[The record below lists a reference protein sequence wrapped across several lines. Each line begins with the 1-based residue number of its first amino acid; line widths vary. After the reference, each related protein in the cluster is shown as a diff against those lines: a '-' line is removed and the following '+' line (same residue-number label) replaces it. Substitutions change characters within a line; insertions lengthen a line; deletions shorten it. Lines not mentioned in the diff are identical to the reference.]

1 MLKDNK
7 IIDMT
12 QDDPLRVITA
22 FALPMIF
29 SNLFQQLYNVA
40 DSMIIGTYLGM
51 DPFAAI
57 GSTGMITAVLVQLST
72 GLALGGSIVAAQF
85 YGSGQRARIR
95 CCASTLS
102 LFMAATAAVLTLT
115 LTIFCEPLLRLIRT
129 PDEIMPYAVIYL
141 RIYIL
146 GCVPIFLYN
155 ALGGIYSALG
165 NSKTPLRFLII
176 SSVLN
181 ILLDLLFIAVL
192 GMGVEGA
199 AAATVISQFIAMGMV
214 IHDFPVLIHNLEET
228 GSPANADKPPLY
240 DGSLLLL
247 MLRFALPAA
256 LQQSVVSVGNVI
268 VQATINS
275 FGTTVVAAC
284 AGASRI
290 LNLTNAV
297 PINFANALGNY
308 VGQNIGANK
317 IRRIYDGLKASV
329 ICCGII
335 SLAMTLI
342 LELFP
347 KELMQLFISGSQAV
361 DAVMVGVRYIRVAG
375 AFLPLLSCYMLTKAV
390 FKGSGDMSWF
400 LFVTLLS
407 FVIRLILTVGFAR
420 SMGMH
425 IIWWS
430 IGIGW
435 AIAYAVSVGRLL
447 QGGWKNKKVVSEK

>member
-29 SNLFQQLYNVA
+29 SNLFQQLYSVT

-85 YGSGQRARIR
+85 YGSGQRDRIR

-102 LFMAATAAVLTLT
+102 LFMAGTAAVLTLI
-115 LTIFCEPLLRLIRT
+115 LMICCEPLLRLIRT
-129 PDEIMPYAVIYL
+129 PNEILTYAVTYL

-146 GCVPIFLYN
+146 GSIPIFLYN

-165 NSKTPLRFLII
+165 NSRTPLRFLII

-181 ILLDLLFIAVL
+181 IFLDLLFITVL

-199 AAATVISQFIAMGMV
+199 AAATVISQFVAMGMAV
-214 IHDFPVLIHNLEET
+214 HNFPVLIHNLEET
-228 GSPANADKPPLY
+228 CSEANACEIPLY
-240 DGSLLLL
+240 DGNLLRL

-256 LQQSVVSVGNVI
+256 LQQSVVSVGSVI

-275 FGTTVVAAC
+275 FGTSVMAAC

-297 PINFANALGNY
+297 PVNFSNAFGNY

-317 IRRIYDGLKASV
+317 IHRIYDGLKASLS
-329 ICCGII
+329 CCVII
-335 SLAMTLI
+335 SFIMMLF
-342 LELFP
+342 LEPFANQ
-347 KELMQLFISGSQAV
+347 LMQLFISDPLAV
-361 DAVMVGVRYIRVAG
+361 DAIDAGARYIRVTG
-375 AFLPLLSCYMLTKAV
+375 AFLPLFSCYMLTKAV

-420 SMGMH
+420 SVGMH
-425 IIWWS
+425 MIWWS

-435 AIAYAVSVGRLL
+435 GIAYAVSAGRLL
-447 QGGWKNKKVVSEK
+447 QGGWKNKKVVSKK